1 MDLAAAREIATEY
14 VQRLAANNGVDL
26 ALAESATLERDFGWV
41 FFYRAAREDELL
53 AGNAPFI
60 VDRRDGSV
68 HVTGTA
74 RPVEEYL
81 DAYARRHAKA
91 RS

>member
-1 MDLAAAREIATEY
+1 MELAAAHEIATEY
-14 VQRLAANNGVDL
+14 VQRLARTSGLPL
-26 ALAESATLERDFGWV
+26 ALTESATLERDFGWV
-41 FFYRAAREDELL
+41 FFYRSTREDELL

-74 RPVEEYL
+74 RPVDEYL
-81 DAYARRHAKA
+81 DAYARQHGTACR
-91 RS
+91 